1 MLTID
6 ARPESMPIEPSRTAV
21 IVVDMQND
29 FGAESGMFS
38 RAGIDISAIRGV
50 VGPIRRVLTAAR
62 GSGVQVVY
70 LKMAFQPDLC
80 DAGPP
85 DTPTWL
91 KHLRL
96 GVGDP
101 VTAPDGSESRV
112 LVRDTWNTDI
122 VDELA
127 PEPGDIVLYKHRY
140 SGFYE
145 TDLDSELRRLGIQSL
160 IFTGCT
166 TSVCVEST
174 LRDAMF
180 RDYHCLLLEDC
191 TAEPVGNDLPRTNHD
206 ASLLVVQAVFG
217 RTARSD
223 DLVAALAPQIP
234 PGLGDRN
241 GSVTNT
247 LSSRTQ
253 SQRPRRS
260 LRALRPGVNEVERNP
275 QIRSPAEIGA
285 RPWRSPNARRS
296 GWLLSRTPRCV
307 SRRSFPKPRLPLRVS
322 RRKVEVRAPWLLRDG
337 GEQFLIG

>member
-1 MLTID
+1 MLTVE
-6 ARPESMPIEPSRTAV
+6 ARPESMTIDPSRTAV

-29 FGAESGMFS
+29 FGAEGGMFA

-50 VGPIRRVLTAAR
+50 VGPVRRVLTAAR
-62 GSGVQVVY
+62 RSGIQVVY
-70 LKMAFQPDLC
+70 LKMAFRPDLS

-85 DTPTWL
+85 DTPTWH
-91 KHLRL
+91 KHLRF
-96 GVGDP
+96 GVGDR

-127 PEPGDIVLYKHRY
+127 PEKGDIVLYKHRY

-145 TDLDSELRRLGIQSL
+145 TDLDSELRRLGIESL

-191 TAEPVGNDLPRTNHD
+191 TAEPVGNESPRTNHD
-206 ASLLVVQAVFG
+206 ASLLLVQTIFG

-223 DLVAALAPQIP
+223 DLVAAL
-234 PGLGDRN
+234 D
-241 GSVTNT
+241 
-247 LSSRTQ
+247 
-253 SQRPRRS
+253 
-260 LRALRPGVNEVERNP
+260 
-275 QIRSPAEIGA
+275 
-285 RPWRSPNARRS
+285 
-296 GWLLSRTPRCV
+296 
-307 SRRSFPKPRLPLRVS
+307 PRLARGLATTT
-322 RRKVEVRAPWLLRDG
+322 AP
-337 GEQFLIG
+337 